1 MKFDLKCPKDWEL
14 FTMYLA
20 DKVDESKEY
29 TVEVKQV
36 RDNRT
41 DQQRKAIQLY
51 CSLMSKA
58 LNDGGYSFSDFAVHI
73 NEKGNSL
80 PWDEQGNLFKDQAW
94 RLVQRPLTG
103 HESTTKIN
111 TQQVTQIYDVLNQKF
126 IDMTNGVSIEFPN
139 RWYGLGYE

>member
-41 DQQRKAIQLY
+41 DQQRKAIELY
-51 CSLMSKA
+51 CKLMSAA
-58 LNDGGYSFSDFAVHI
+58 LNDAGFSYTNFVEIVAKNGVQVPFDKDKFKESWRMVQIAMTG
-73 NEKGNSL
+73 KKSTADLNS
-80 PWDEQGNLFKDQAW
+80 DE
-94 RLVQRPLTG
+94 V
-103 HESTTKIN
+103 TK
-111 TQQVTQIYDVLNQKF
+111 IYDVLNAKF
-126 IDMTNGVSIEFPN
+126 IDMTNGVSVEFPN

>member
-29 TVEVKQV
+29 TVEVKRV

-41 DQQRKAIQLY
+41 DQQRKAIEMY
-51 CSLMSKA
+51 CKLMSAA
-58 LNDGGYSFSDFAVHI
+58 LNDAGFSYTGFVEIVAKNGVQVPFDQIKFKESWRMVQIAMTG
-73 NEKGNSL
+73 KKSTADLNS
-80 PWDEQGNLFKDQAW
+80 DE
-94 RLVQRPLTG
+94 V
-103 HESTTKIN
+103 TK
-111 TQQVTQIYDVLNQKF
+111 IYDVVNQKF